1 MRLEKVSFKSN
12 FSFSV
17 LKSPSQ
23 INWTFSL
30 FVKFKDIKIK
40 ITVHDGTAT
49 ETVTNLA
56 YSDNTAIYSAPS

>member
-1 MRLEKVSFKSN
+1 MILFKSD
-12 FSFSV
+12 FSATV
-17 LKSPSQ
+17 MKSLSQ

-40 ITVHDGTAT
+40 ITVHEETAT